1 MSEPIMK
8 IWDEN
13 RNAGLAQLLAD
24 IDDVV
29 TMRSFLRDVM
39 TEKEITEIAA
49 RLQAAAMLKA
59 GRTYVEIVAQTGL
72 SSRTVARISEWLK
85 DGAEGYSTALELA
98 KTHHI
103 HLLPARD

>member
-1 MSEPIMK
+1 MNESVMK
-8 IWDEN
+8 IWDET
-13 RNAGLAQLLAD
+13 RNAGLAEVLAGIND
-24 IDDVV
+24 AE
-29 TMRSFLRDVM
+29 TMRNFLRDVM

-59 GRTYVEIVAQTGL
+59 GSTYVEIVAQTGL

-85 DGAEGYSTALELA
+85 DGAEGYDSVLEFA
-98 KTHHI
+98 KKHHI